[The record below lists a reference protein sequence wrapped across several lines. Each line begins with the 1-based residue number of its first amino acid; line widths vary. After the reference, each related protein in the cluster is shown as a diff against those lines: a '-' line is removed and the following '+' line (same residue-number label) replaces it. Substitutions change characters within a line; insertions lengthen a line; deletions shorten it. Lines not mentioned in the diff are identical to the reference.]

1 MKKQYDVLLFDLDDT
16 IFDFQQSEKRAFT
29 QVFEAYNLNA
39 LDYLTDYQE
48 ISSKLWSR
56 LEQQQLTLSD
66 LGTERFQQLFDKH
79 HLTLDAKAFNDTY
92 LHFLG
97 MQPFLITGAENLF
110 QQLHHVRIAAIS
122 NGFERVQTARIALCS
137 FSEKFEALIISETV
151 GHQKP
156 SQEIFDY
163 AFEKLQ
169 LKDKSSVLMIGDS
182 LTSDIKGG
190 QNYGIDTCWFNPTAK
205 VNISE
210 VQPTYE
216 IRRLDELLAYVKPLP
231 IL

>member
-92 LHFLG
+92 LHFLS

-110 QQLHHVRIAAIS
+110 QPLHHVRIAAIS